1 MTIEKDKDGR
11 PAGEPAKTSP
21 KNPRAD
27 RLKQALREN
36 LKRRKSQAR
45 GRGDITIATS
55 NHDDVPPPHDCGK
68 KPGQ

>member
-1 MTIEKDKDGR
+1 MTVEKDKDGR
-11 PAGEPAKTSP
+11 PVGEPANNSR
-21 KNPRAD
+21 KNPRQD

-36 LKRRKSQAR
+36 LKRRKSQAK

-55 NHDDVPPPHDCGK
+55 NHGDVPPPHDSGK